1 LFNDYLGAMPGV
13 SFSPHGARYAFA
25 TYGERDLGF
34 KPGEGG
40 IILDHLEGVEP
51 NDVTGQF
58 YSSDPQIAR
67 KRQMMRAWTEWC
79 EVWGGEGDLG
89 GPRPPRPPA
98 YDGGDQKAALQNQIA
113 AVR

>member
-1 LFNDYLGAMPGV
+1 LNAYYT
-13 SFSPHGARYAFA
+13 RYALA

-34 KPGEGG
+34 RPGEGG

-67 KRQMMRAWTEWC
+67 KRQMMRAWVDWCDEWTAKAVA
-79 EVWGGEGDLG
+79 EDRA
-89 GPRPPRPPA
+89 PRDAELMGAEIRARCYKTRTPA
-98 YDGGDQKAALQNQIA
+98 
-113 AVR
+113 